1 MSGFFGTGGFFGGLT
16 PMVVSPTQA
25 ANTFSQVGG
34 LPRQR
39 NVFLV
44 RFVANSQ
51 TGAAQSL
58 TFAAKSIDRPKVN
71 TKVEELNEYN
81 KKRLVYTGYKLEP
94 IRVQFYDSADGAAQ
108 NMWTEYARYYFG
120 DFNEGAAYGY
130 DATAPQFLDSGT
142 GFGFNASNGGQD
154 NPGAMFFFSYI
165 DLFHFYD
172 GMVDEYR
179 LINPRIQSFEPDD
192 LDYAESAVSLIT
204 ASFVYE
210 NLQYIPQQ
218 PVDGDEFWEF
228 DSGPFFG
235 NPLPVLDPGFPFDG
249 AAGFL
254 NGLVPSNPIVNAL
267 LGGVT
272 GAFGDPA
279 DYRYNSPFANGSISP
294 YGNYAFGP
302 SAPFGLTNA
311 AYGNPGLA
319 TALNLGF
326 QGNPLASIGQSLLY
340 NAAAAAAMG
349 INSATAG
356 FYQGQASLVAS
367 PYGPVSQLAAG
378 LITAAQAAPASNEA
392 TVTPNGVVLNPA
404 VYGAINAQATGTAQY
419 GVNTDA
425 IQVANAGYGDPS
437 TGLGPIY

>member
-1 MSGFFGTGGFFGGLT
+1 MSGFFGNGFFNGLQ

-25 ANTFSQVGG
+25 ANTFSQPGG
-34 LPRQR
+34 FPRQR

-44 RFVANSQ
+44 RFISN
-51 TGAAQSL
+51 AQSSAPYL
-58 TFAAKSIDRPKVN
+58 TFAAKSIDRPKIN
-71 TKVEELNEYN
+71 AKVEELNEYN

-94 IRVQFYDSADGAAQ
+94 IRVQFYDTADGAAQ

-120 DFNEGAAYGY
+120 DFNQGAAYGY
-130 DATAPQFLDSGT
+130 DATQPQFLDSGT
-142 GFGFNASNGGQD
+142 GFGFNASNGGQT

-192 LDYAESAVSLIT
+192 LDYAESGVSLIT

-218 PVDGDEFWEF
+218 PVESDEFWEF

-235 NPLPVLDPGFPFDG
+235 NPLPVIDPGFPFDG

-254 NGLVPSNPIVNAL
+254 NGLLPSNPLVSAL
-267 LGGVT
+267 LGGIT

-279 DYRYNSPFANGSISP
+279 DYRYSSPYGYGSISP

-302 SAPFGLTNA
+302 SAPYSLTNS
-311 AYGNPGLA
+311 AYGNPSLA

-326 QGNPLASIGQSLLY
+326 QGNPLASVGNALLY

-349 INSATAG
+349 VNAAQAD
-356 FYQGQASLVAS
+356 YYYGQANLAAA

-378 LITAAQAAPASNEA
+378 LITAAQAAPPGAG
-392 TVTPNGVVLNPA
+392 TPSFSPPPSAGVVYDPS
-404 VYGAINAQATGTAQY
+404 VYGAINAQQTGTAQY
-419 GVNTDA
+419 GYNTNYSD
-425 IQVANAGYGDPS
+425 NS
-437 TGLGPIY
+437 GLGALY